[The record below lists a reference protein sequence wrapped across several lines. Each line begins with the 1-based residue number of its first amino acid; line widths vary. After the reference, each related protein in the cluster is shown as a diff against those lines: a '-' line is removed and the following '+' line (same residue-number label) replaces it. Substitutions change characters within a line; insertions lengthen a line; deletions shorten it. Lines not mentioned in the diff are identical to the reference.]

1 MRAFLCKFVTN
12 AVLSM
17 RLKLNQIELKG
28 FKSINGDGQVLP
40 INDDVTV
47 LIGANGVGKS
57 NVVSFFQMLGYAM
70 RGSLQNYI
78 GENGFADSFLY
89 YGSKTTD
96 CIKAKL
102 FFSSEDSENEYAFR
116 LAYAAGDS
124 LIFNEEALSFRKKG
138 SEKAFEL
145 TFDAAKRESQLY
157 EAKDSEYKTTVQVFI
172 NLLKNCRYF
181 QFHDTTKDAKI
192 RKNGYI
198 GDNTYLRSNAGNLAA
213 FLYGIKNQD
222 GGEPYYSR
230 IVRYIRQV
238 MPQFGDFIMEP
249 SVMNPNY
256 ISLDWRE
263 QNNDY
268 VFNVNQIS
276 DGTLRFIAL
285 ATLLLQPPKS
295 MPSLI
300 VIDEPELGLH
310 PAAISILA
318 GMIKK
323 ASETAQV
330 VLATQ
335 SPDLLDKFS
344 ADKVVVIERDEA
356 KRTSVF
362 RKLSSKD
369 LRDWEDEYTTSELW
383 EKNVIGGRP

>member
-1 MRAFLCKFVTN
+1 
-12 AVLSM
+12 M
-17 RLKLNQIELKG
+17 RLKLNKIELKG
-28 FKSINGDGQVLP
+28 FKSVNGDGQVLP
-40 INDDVTV
+40 INEDITV

-57 NVVSFFQMLGYAM
+57 NVVSFFQMLGYVM
-70 RGSLQNYI
+70 SGSLQNYI

-102 FFSSEDSENEYAFR
+102 FFSSEYSDNEYEFQ
-116 LAYAAGDS
+116 LSFAAGDS
-124 LIFNEEALSFRKKG
+124 LVYTEETLSFKRKGCGK
-138 SEKAFEL
+138 SLKL
-145 TFDAAKRESQLY
+145 TLDTGRKESQLL
-157 EAKDSEYKTTVQVFI
+157 EAKDSEYKNTVQGFV

-198 GDNTYLRSNAGNLAA
+198 GDNKYLRSNAGNLAA
-213 FLYGIKNQD
+213 FLYGIKHQKN
-222 GGEPYYSR
+222 GEPYYER
-230 IVRYIRQV
+230 IVRYVRQV

-249 SVMNPNY
+249 SVTDSNY

-263 QNNDY
+263 INSDHI
-268 VFNVNQIS
+268 FSVNQIS

-285 ATLLLQPPKS
+285 ATLLLQPAKS
-295 MPSLI
+295 MPSLV

-310 PAAISILA
+310 PAAIGILA

-323 ASETAQV
+323 ASETSQLV
-330 VLATQ
+330 VATQ

-344 ADKVVVIERDEA
+344 ADKVVVIERNEA
-356 KRTSVF
+356 RRTSVF
-362 RKLSSKD
+362 RKLSSKE
-369 LRDWEDEYTTSELW
+369 LGEWEEEYTTSELW
-383 EKNVIGGRP
+383 DKNVIGGRP

>member
-1 MRAFLCKFVTN
+1 
-12 AVLSM
+12 M
-17 RLKLNQIELKG
+17 RLKLNKIELKG
-28 FKSINGDGQVLP
+28 YKSVNGKGQTLP

-70 RGSLQNYI
+70 SGSLQNYI

-102 FFSSEDSENEYAFR
+102 YFSGADSNNEYSFR

-124 LIFNEEALSFRKKG
+124 MIYTEETISFKKKG
-138 SEKAFEL
+138 QEKAFKL
-145 TFDAAKRESQLY
+145 SMDAGRKESQLY
-157 EAKDSEYKTTVQVFI
+157 EARESDYKTTVQVFI

-198 GDNTYLRSNAGNLAA
+198 GDNKFLRNNAGNLAA
-213 FLYGIKNQD
+213 FLYGIKHQT
-222 GGEPYYSR
+222 GGESYYER
-230 IVRYIRQV
+230 IVRYIQQV

-249 SVMNPNY
+249 SVTDSNY

-263 QNNDY
+263 KDSDV

-276 DGTLRFIAL
+276 DGTLRFMAL

-310 PAAISILA
+310 PAAIDILA

-323 ASETAQV
+323 ASAVAQV
-330 VLATQ
+330 VIATQ

-344 ADKVVVIERDEA
+344 ADNVVVIERDEIN
-356 KRTSVF
+356 RTSVF
-362 RKLSSKD
+362 RKLSGKD
-369 LRDWEDEYTTSELW
+369 LKEWEKEYTTSELW
-383 EKNVIGGRP
+383 DKNVIGGRP

>member
-1 MRAFLCKFVTN
+1 
-12 AVLSM
+12 M

-28 FKSINGDGQVLP
+28 YKSVNGDGQVLP
-40 INDDVTV
+40 INDDITV

-70 RGSLQNYI
+70 NGLLQTYI

-96 CIKAKL
+96 SIKAKL
-102 FFSSEDSENEYAFR
+102 FFSGECSNSEYAFR

-124 LIFNEEALSFRKKG
+124 LIFTEEALSFKKNGHGQAVKITLDAGRK
-138 SEKAFEL
+138 
-145 TFDAAKRESQLY
+145 ESQLH
-157 EAKDSEYKTTVQVFI
+157 EAKDGEYKTTVEVFI

-198 GDNTYLRSNAGNLAA
+198 GDNKFLRSDAGNLAA
-213 FLYGIKNQD
+213 FLYGIKHQK
-222 GGEPYYSR
+222 GGEPYYER
-230 IVRYIRQV
+230 IIRYIRQV

-249 SVMNPNY
+249 SVTDSNY

-263 QNNDY
+263 KGSDY
-268 VFNVNQIS
+268 IFSVNQIS

-285 ATLLLQPPKS
+285 ATLLLQPAKS
-295 MPSLI
+295 IPSLI
-300 VIDEPELGLH
+300 VIDEPELELH
-310 PAAISILA
+310 PTAISILA

-323 ASETAQV
+323 ASETSQV
-330 VLATQ
+330 VIATQ
-335 SPDLLDKFS
+335 SPDLLDKFG
-344 ADKVVVIERDEA
+344 ADKVVVVERDEVR
-356 KRTSVF
+356 RTSVF
-362 RKLSSKD
+362 RQLSSKE
-369 LRDWEDEYTTSELW
+369 LEEWEEEYTTSELW